1 MTSVNDLEFLKAYH
15 TSLVDIDPDSPRHI
29 DWLYSL
35 RAQVGLDTS
44 ADIYEFPNTKGRYVI
59 EDIIRCLP
67 VITEH
72 TSKRVYSSPALYR
85 AYYIQDGVPLACV
98 VVTRAES
105 NCTVSAIGDATV
117 VSSVIESIKANFV
130 IPNTITITNLFG
142 FTEHGPATRVSEVR
156 SDDPRIYLSSPEFYP
171 TIKNDDGSMLDFDQL
186 AKDFNKSRSSLMI
199 LIGPPGTGKTTFLRT
214 LMWKMGKDNNVSAMG
229 ENTILDPSFMGFLH
243 QTEDSTLI
251 TVEDADKLCA
261 PRSDD
266 NIAMSSL
273 LGFCDGVDISDQK
286 IIISTNLAGLNKVDP
301 ALIRDGRAFKVIEFG
316 YLTPEQGNDAR
327 VAIGLPVIDLEGH
340 KQLTLAKA
348 LNAKEGL
355 VGNRTATPVGFG
367 V

>member
-15 TSLVDIDPDSPRHI
+15 ESLNDIDPDSPRHI

-35 RAQVGLDTS
+35 RAQAGLDTY

-59 EDIIRCLP
+59 DDIIRHLP
-67 VITEH
+67 LINEH
-72 TSKRVYSSPALYR
+72 TTKRVYSSPALYR

-105 NCTVSAIGDATV
+105 NCTVSVIGDGWV
-117 VSSVIESIKANFV
+117 VDSVINSIENNF
-130 IPNTITITNLFG
+130 ITPNTITITNLFG
-142 FTEHGPATRVSEVR
+142 FTEHGPSTRVTEVQ

-171 TIKNDDGSMLDFDQL
+171 FIKSDDGSKLDLEQL
-186 AKDFNKSRSSLMI
+186 ANDFNNSRSSLMI

-214 LMWKMGKDNNVSAMG
+214 LMWKMGKEHNVAVMG
-229 ENTILDPSFMGFLH
+229 EQTILNPSFMGFLH
-243 QTEDSTLI
+243 HTEDSTLI
-251 TVEDADKLCA
+251 TVEDADKLCT
-261 PRSDD
+261 PRSEGNDS
-266 NIAMSSL
+266 MSSL

-286 IIISTNLAGLNKVDP
+286 IIISTNLAGLNKVDS

-316 YLTPEQGNDAR
+316 YLTPAQGNDAR
-327 VAIGLPVIDLEGH
+327 VAIGLPVIDLEGY
-340 KQLTLAKA
+340 KQLTLANA
-348 LNAKEGL
+348 LNAREGV

-367 V
+367 G